1 MSYLM
6 ATQFAFLYS
15 KIFLGFCGAIF
26 GRIFASMKTT
36 SCSAFPRGGGGGG
49 EGGGEGERG
58 RGRGGGRG
66 EGGGM
71 GGGGGGRFDSTH
83 GGVKLVRI
91 RSIILAPLVG
101 FFTTWVRPWPLIMST
116 SRCCRALRKRCSW
129 TDGTFQSIYGRLK
142 SPIR

>member
-6 ATQFAFLYS
+6 ASQFAFLYS

-26 GRIFASMKTT
+26 GRIFVSMKTT
-36 SCSAFPRGGGGGG
+36 SCSAFR
-49 EGGGEGERG
+49 RG
-58 RGRGGGRG
+58 R
-66 EGGGM
+66 
-71 GGGGGGRFDSTH
+71 GGGGRFDSNH

-91 RSIILAPLVG
+91 RSIILSPLVG

-116 SRCCRALRKRCSW
+116 SRCCRALRKLCSW